1 MADKNIN
8 TEPTE
13 VVEPKVKK
21 ERGPRIPRLERLQQ
35 EIEKAKQAE
44 ADRKEKAIAKAQ
56 AELDGAIVRRDK
68 AEAKVQELNEILVGL
83 TS

>member
-1 MADKNIN
+1 MADKN
-8 TEPTE
+8 TESTE

-44 ADRKEKAIAKAQ
+44 ADRKAKRVATLREQLAAAKDKAAKAIAKVTEIEATLAA
-56 AELDGAIVRRDK
+56 AE
-68 AEAKVQELNEILVGL
+68 EE
-83 TS
+83 

>member
-1 MADKNIN
+1 MADKN
-8 TEPTE
+8 TESTE

-44 ADRKEKAIAKAQ
+44 ADRKAKRVTALRKQ
-56 AELDGAIVRRDK
+56 LAAAEDRLNK
-68 AEAKVQELNEILVGL
+68 AEAKYAEIQAELTAAAEEE
-83 TS
+83 